1 MPLLALIALYILASV
16 LVGLYA
22 ATRVRTSADFAVAG
36 RSLPLAVIIATTF
49 ATWFGSETVM
59 GAPAQFMQE
68 GLGGV
73 VEEPIGSSLCLVLVG
88 LFFARALY
96 RKKIITL
103 GDYYRLRY
111 GRVVEVISSIIIVI
125 SYLGWVGAQITALGL
140 VLNVISGGAVPVL
153 WAMVLG
159 TAAVLLYT
167 LYGGMW
173 SVALTD
179 FVQMIVIVLG
189 LVAIAWRASDMAGG
203 AGAVIEF
210 AAREGKL
217 QFFPTGGAREWI
229 FFFAAAITMMFGSIP
244 QQDVFQRVLASRDE
258 RIAQRGPVIGGLLY
272 MAFAFVP
279 IFSAMAALL
288 VLPNAREMLESDP
301 QRILPTLVLEH
312 MPAALQVAF
321 FGALLSAIMSTA
333 SATMLAPAT
342 TVVENIWRNLH
353 PDMSDR
359 QTLRAMRISTLIF
372 TICVLAYAIAMEGS
386 SIYELVSGAYQMPLV
401 GAFVPL
407 ACGVYW
413 KRATTQGALASTACG
428 VLVWLVFTFSGT
440 LSEAFPPQLAG
451 VLAALAGMVIGSL
464 APQWLSNQH
473 DAILQFHE
481 ENSAE
486 SMGITP
492 SPAT

>member
-1 MPLLALIALYILASV
+1 
-16 LVGLYA
+16 
-22 ATRVRTSADFAVAG
+22 
-36 RSLPLAVIIATTF
+36 
-49 ATWFGSETVM
+49 
-59 GAPAQFMQE
+59 
-68 GLGGV
+68 
-73 VEEPIGSSLCLVLVG
+73 
-88 LFFARALY
+88 
-96 RKKIITL
+96 
-103 GDYYRLRY
+103 
-111 GRVVEVISSIIIVI
+111 
-125 SYLGWVGAQITALGL
+125 
-140 VLNVISGGAVPVL
+140 
-153 WAMVLG
+153 
-159 TAAVLLYT
+159 
-167 LYGGMW
+167 
-173 SVALTD
+173 
-179 FVQMIVIVLG
+179 
-189 LVAIAWRASDMAGG
+189 
-203 AGAVIEF
+203 
-210 AAREGKL
+210 
-217 QFFPTGGAREWI
+217 
-229 FFFAAAITMMFGSIP
+229 MMFGSIP

-279 IFSAMAALL
+279 IFSAVAALL
-288 VLPNAREMLESDP
+288 VLPNAQEMLESDP

-353 PDMSDR
+353 PELSDR

-372 TICVLAYAIAMEGS
+372 TVCVLAYAIAMEGS
-386 SIYELVSGAYQMPLV
+386 SIYELVAGAYQMPLV

-428 VLVWLVFTFSGT
+428 VLVWLVFTFSTT

-451 VLAALAGMVIGSL
+451 VLAALVGMVAGSL
-464 APQWLSNQH
+464 APQWLPNLH
-473 DAILQFHE
+473 DAILQFRE

-486 SMGITP
+486 TKGINP

>member
-1 MPLLALIALYILASV
+1 MPLLALIALYIVASV

-22 ATRVRTSADFAVAG
+22 ARRVHTSADFAVAG

-68 GLGGV
+68 GLGGI
-73 VEEPIGSSLCLVLVG
+73 VEEPFGTSFCLVLVG

-111 GRVVEVISSIIIVI
+111 GHVVEMLCSLIIVL

-140 VLNVISGGAVPVL
+140 VINVLSDGAIPTV
-153 WAMVLG
+153 WGMTLG
-159 TAAVLLYT
+159 TAAVLVYT

-173 SVALTD
+173 SVAVTD

-189 LVAIAWRASDMAGG
+189 LVAIAWRASDLAGG
-203 AGAVIEF
+203 AGAVLAV
-210 AAREGKL
+210 AASEGKL
-217 QFFPTGGAREWI
+217 QFWPTGGAREWM
-229 FFFAAAITMMFGSIP
+229 FFVAAAITTMFGSIP

-258 RIAQRGPVIGGLLY
+258 HTAQRGPVIGGLLY
-272 MAFAFVP
+272 LAFAFVP
-279 IFSAMAALL
+279 IFTATAALL
-288 VLPNAREMLESDP
+288 VLPNARELLANDP
-301 QRILPTLVLEH
+301 QRILPALVMGH
-312 MPAALQVAF
+312 MPMALQIAF

-342 TVVENIWRNLH
+342 TVVENIWRNLRPNMDDAH
-353 PDMSDR
+353 M
-359 QTLRAMRISTLIF
+359 LRAMRISTFVF
-372 TICVLAYAIAMEGS
+372 TLCVLAYAIAMEGS
-386 SIYELVSGAYQMPLV
+386 SIYELVSNAYQMPLV

-413 KRATTQGALASTACG
+413 KRATTQGALASTFLGLATWILLLAVPALG
-428 VLVWLVFTFSGT
+428 
-440 LSEAFPPQLAG
+440 EAFPPQLAG
-451 VLAALAGMVIGSL
+451 VIAALAGMVAGSL
-464 APQWLSNQH
+464 APQWLPNQH
-473 DAILQFHE
+473 DAMLQFHE
-481 ENSAE
+481 ENGAASH
-486 SMGITP
+486 GIN
-492 SPAT
+492 SLPAS

>member
-1 MPLLALIALYILASV
+1 MPLLALIALYIVASV

-73 VEEPIGSSLCLVLVG
+73 VEEPIGTSLCLVLVG

-140 VLNVISGGAVPVL
+140 VINVLSNGAVPTA
-153 WAMVLG
+153 WGMTLG
-159 TAAVLLYT
+159 TAAVLVYT

-173 SVALTD
+173 SVAITD

-189 LVAIAWRASDMAGG
+189 LLAIAWRASDMAGG

-217 QFFPTGGAREWI
+217 QFWPTGGAREWA
-229 FFFAAAITMMFGSIP
+229 FFVAAAITTMFGSIP

-258 RIAQRGPVIGGLLY
+258 HTAQRGPVIGGLLY

-279 IFSAMAALL
+279 IFTAMAALL
-288 VLPNAREMLESDP
+288 VLPNAQEMLASDP
-301 QRILPTLVLEH
+301 QRVLPALVMEH
-312 MPAALQVAF
+312 MPTALQIAF

-342 TVVENIWRNLH
+342 TVVENIWRNLR
-353 PDMSDR
+353 PDMSDA
-359 QTLRAMRISTLIF
+359 QTLRAMRISTFAF
-372 TICVLAYAIAMEGS
+372 TLCVLAYAIAMEGS
-386 SIYELVSGAYQMPLV
+386 SIYELVSNAYQMPLV

-428 VLVWLVFTFSGT
+428 VLVWLVFAFVPALG
-440 LSEAFPPQLAG
+440 EAFPAQLAG
-451 VLAALAGMVIGSL
+451 VIAALAGMVIGSL

-473 DAILQFHE
+473 DAMLQFRE

-486 SMGITP
+486 TQGINP